1 MGATTNMN
9 RKGGITLLLRELR
22 KKAGM
27 SMKELGKYIGV
38 SESTIS
44 KYETGV
50 YKMDYETLL
59 RLSEFFGVSVEYL
72 VNGQATEKG
81 LPPKPL
87 SDEEIMFALW
97 GDAEEMRQKDL
108 DDVRAYAQFLRERKK
123 NNG

>member
-59 RLSEFFGVSVEYL
+59 R
-72 VNGQATEKG
+72 
-81 LPPKPL
+81 
-87 SDEEIMFALW
+87 
-97 GDAEEMRQKDL
+97 
-108 DDVRAYAQFLRERKK
+108 
-123 NNG
+123 